1 MIEIGIKH
9 KIPYLYV
16 PMDYSLIYVFFLF
29 QGVKHFDFIPESYI
43 IPEEFNE
50 FNGKCFCHVAGLHW
64 VGFVVLMF
72 LVCIFCTI

>member
-16 PMDYSLIYVFFLF
+16 PIDYFLCTFLF

-50 FNGKCFCHVAGLHW
+50 FNGKCFCHSAGLHW

-72 LVCIFCTI
+72 CIFCTI